1 MKEKLEG
8 LVLSQDS
15 PLDKTVLEM
24 AQQFVHYLEEPSII
38 EGEVK
43 ELKDLMRICNLNT
56 SSLQKKA
63 VRMYNDHVESLIE
76 AGD

>member
-38 EGEVK
+38 
-43 ELKDLMRICNLNT
+43 
-56 SSLQKKA
+56 
-63 VRMYNDHVESLIE
+63 
-76 AGD
+76 